1 MLSLSSPSTLR
12 HKLWQEVL
20 DAARPLEVGPACA
33 PFLRAWIAMG
43 VQRMMITRRKGPSD
57 LASARAKIRAVVQ
70 LMKSEAVLL
79 GRACR
84 LKDEAI
90 RADHRG
96 LYGRGLLNTF
106 PLCPFRP

>member
-43 VQRMMITRRKGPSD
+43 VQRMMITSRTGPSD
-57 LASARAKIRAVVQ
+57 LASARANIRAFVQ
-70 LMKSEAVLL
+70 PMKREAVFL
-79 GRACR
+79 GQPYR
-84 LKDEAI
+84 LNEETTRPA
-90 RADHRG
+90 HRRLERKG
-96 LYGRGLLNTF
+96 VLTRF
-106 PLCPFRP
+106 